1 VSQLKNPW
9 NSLGEP
15 GGIVDSKGDA
25 ITASTDRASDPS
37 LAASGDTESAGQNE
51 TACENPL
58 LVAKILA
65 SALADLRAALE
76 GQLPH
81 ENLAALL
88 EVYRAKANKVVQEA
102 ARDRYD
108 PLVGLTEK
116 KWEEIIKDVCDS
128 REDACKI
135 LGDPDF
141 KAAVLVFIKEEL
153 RKLKAVEFDNRFET
167 GSTTKSGTIGPRAS
181 KAVPDVTIAAAIVLN
196 SILAAIVISL
206 LILFLWLYLAKRR
219 REQRAQEERSRP
231 QEEGGSSEGRH
242 GQTPAIEFQD
252 FEVSRHS

>member
-1 VSQLKNPW
+1 M
-9 NSLGEP
+9 
-15 GGIVDSKGDA
+15 DSKGDA

-58 LVAKILA
+58 LVAKVLA

-128 REDACKI
+128 PEDACKI

-153 RKLKAVEFDNRFET
+153 PKLKAVECDNRFET

-181 KAVPDVTIAAAIVLN
+181 KAVPDVTIAAIVLN
-196 SILAAIVISL
+196 SILAAVVISL
-206 LILFLWLYLAKRR
+206 LILCLWLYLAKRR

-231 QEEGGSSEGRH
+231 QEEGGSSEDRH
-242 GQTPAIEFQD
+242 GQTPAIELQD
-252 FEVSRHS
+252 FDVSRHS